1 MEKQSKIAKYIANIS
16 RIYRQSEKFFSL
28 LVGLP
33 SYEKYKEHHEKY
45 HPNCPIKSR
54 KEFFLDSQDKR
65 YGRGGGKRC
74 C

>member
-1 MEKQSKIAKYIANIS
+1 MKEQSSIAKYIANIS
-16 RIYRQSEKFFSL
+16 KIYKQSEKLFSL

-33 SYEKYKEHHEKY
+33 SYEKYKEYHEKY
-45 HPNCPIKSR
+45 HSDCPLKSR

-65 YGRGGGKRC
+65 YGQDGGKKC